1 MSAAQSNTGAPS
13 QPASQSTAQLAA
25 EVAGQL
31 SAGAGSAAQFVA
43 AQSAAQSAARPA
55 AEAAAPRAVLEVS
68 GVTKRFGGLLA
79 LSDVDLRVNRG
90 EIVALIG
97 PNGAGK
103 TTLFNCVT
111 SIYVPDQGDVVL
123 TSPKGK
129 RHSLPG
135 KKPHE
140 VTELGMARTFQNI
153 RLFPSMTVLENVMI
167 ARHCRTRAG
176 VFGALFRPPYVKR
189 EEKEIEEQS
198 YALLNYLGLAGVFEE
213 EARNLSY
220 GQQRRLEIARALAT
234 NPFLLLLD
242 EPAAGMNPHETRDLK
257 ELVLKI
263 RAEFDLSILLIEHD
277 MSMVMSVS
285 DRIYVVE
292 YGCNIAEGAPEEVR
306 HNPQVIKAYLGED
319 DA

>member
-1 MSAAQSNTGAPS
+1 MSTAHSPSSAPS
-13 QPASQSTAQLAA
+13 
-25 EVAGQL
+25 
-31 SAGAGSAAQFVA
+31 
-43 AQSAAQSAARPA
+43 
-55 AEAAAPRAVLEVS
+55 AEAGTTLEVKN
-68 GVTKRFGGLLA
+68 VTKCFGGLLA
-79 LSDVDLRVNRG
+79 LSEVDLTVGRG

-111 SIYVPDQGDVVL
+111 SIYTPDGGEVL
-123 TSPKGK
+123 LTLPSGK
-129 RHSLPG
+129 IQPLTG
-135 KKPHE
+135 KKPFE

-167 ARHCRTRAG
+167 ARHCRTKAG
-176 VFGALFRPPYVKR
+176 ILGALFRPPTVRR
-189 EEKEIEEQS
+189 EEREIEEKS
-198 YALLNYLGLAGVFEE
+198 YALLNYLNLGSVFEE

-242 EPAAGMNPHETRDLK
+242 EPAAGMNPQETHELKDLI
-257 ELVLKI
+257 LKI
-263 RAEFDLSILLIEHD
+263 REEFSLSILLIEHD
-277 MSMVMSVS
+277 MSMVMSIS

-292 YGCNIAEGAPEEVR
+292 YGCNIAEGSPEEVR
-306 HNPQVIKAYLGED
+306 NNPQVIRAYLGED